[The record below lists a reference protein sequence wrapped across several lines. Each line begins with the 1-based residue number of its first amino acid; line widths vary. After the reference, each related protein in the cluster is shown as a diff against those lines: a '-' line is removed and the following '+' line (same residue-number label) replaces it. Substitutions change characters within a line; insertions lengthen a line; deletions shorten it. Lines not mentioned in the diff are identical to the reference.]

1 MNRFTKV
8 FVLMIGITL
17 LCLSSYCANAQ
28 ENTPAAKAYIYC
40 TAYFRG
46 TRVDNEEKI
55 NNYTQKTK
63 VWEYTMRVDC
73 RQYDKN
79 IKGVRTLVTDE
90 NGNETIF
97 PSPIAGLN
105 WLGMMGWE
113 LIPYPQ
119 AYDTGLTIDDSY
131 SCSRG

>member
-1 MNRFTKV
+1 MNRFTRV

-55 NNYTQKTK
+55 NNYIYGKK
-63 VWEYTMRVDC
+63 
-73 RQYDKN
+73 
-79 IKGVRTLVTDE
+79 
-90 NGNETIF
+90 
-97 PSPIAGLN
+97 
-105 WLGMMGWE
+105 
-113 LIPYPQ
+113 
-119 AYDTGLTIDDSY
+119 
-131 SCSRG
+131 